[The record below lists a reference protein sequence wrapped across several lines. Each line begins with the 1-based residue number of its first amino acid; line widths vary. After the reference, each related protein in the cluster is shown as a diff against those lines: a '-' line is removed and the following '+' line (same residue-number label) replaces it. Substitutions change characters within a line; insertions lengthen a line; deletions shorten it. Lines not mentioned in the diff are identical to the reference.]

1 MEMLFRPI
9 QHDPI
14 EIIMGQ
20 AIWFSPINGIDG
32 ISATANTEG
41 FTPLTSIANSYEWDG
56 NLIRKATHE
65 CNAKAQIAIVKQVK
79 PTLLLVP
86 KTKGNSDTEFLIQ
99 DLISAI
105 NEIKIE
111 NLHFTHYSF
120 IQNKLPKNE
129 IKQIFQTFEKNI
141 QNSLKKVI
149 WDIDRRHKESLIRLN
164 ISCKSIN

>member
-1 MEMLFRPI
+1 MEILFRPI
-9 QHDPI
+9 QHDPM

-111 NLHFTHYSF
+111 NLHFTHYGF
-120 IQNKLPKNE
+120 IQNNCISKE
-129 IKQIFQTFEKNI
+129 ITSVL
-141 QNSLKKVI
+141 NSLRTSSHKSNLKKLTI
-149 WDIDRRHKESLIRLN
+149 DIDERKIKDVLKIEKL
-164 ISCKSIN
+164 